1 METEYIELNLN
12 NYTHEQVEQ
21 LNAWAIEAVQA
32 IEELANEVKSLAN
45 ARDEHNERLT
55 HDGRYQEYHNKQ
67 QKERE
72 FEQHGID
79 E

>member
-12 NYTHEQVEQ
+12 NYTHDQVEQ
-21 LNAWAIEAVQA
+21 LNAWAIEAVSKL
-32 IEELANEVKSLAN
+32 EELANEVKSLAN

-55 HDGRYQEYHNKQ
+55 HDRRYREHYNKQ

-72 FEQHGID
+72 IDQHGIN